1 MSVTEQASAGERQPK
16 LGEWIRHMPPPTQD
30 IPQADNNQAEPAKTG
45 DGHDVVLNTPR
56 QVADYVAGMPLDKW
70 CSSADSRPG
79 LTEQTELEKNT
90 ERPKWYG
97 SKSGQDVI
105 DVAEDFGIVDNAY
118 KFNMLKYLLRG
129 GKKAGNSELQDMTK
143 IKVYLERYI
152 EKLSLGE

>member
-1 MSVTEQASAGERQPK
+1 MAG
-16 LGEWIRHMPPPTQD
+16 
-30 IPQADNNQAEPAKTG
+30 AKRDT
-45 DGHDVVLNTPR
+45 VLNTPE
-56 QVADYVAGMPLDKW
+56 QVADYVAGMPLDNW
-70 CSSADSRPG
+70 RSSMPARPCQDK
-79 LTEQTELEKNT
+79 QTELEANT
-90 ERPKWYG
+90 VRPKHYG

-152 EKLSLGE
+152 EKLSRSE

>member
-1 MSVTEQASAGERQPK
+1 MSISRQKAVNVDMEKTELEK
-16 LGEWIRHMPPPTQD
+16 
-30 IPQADNNQAEPAKTG
+30 
-45 DGHDVVLNTPR
+45 
-56 QVADYVAGMPLDKW
+56 
-70 CSSADSRPG
+70 
-79 LTEQTELEKNT
+79 TELEKNT
-90 ERPKWYG
+90 VRPKHYG

-152 EKLSLGE
+152 EKLERGE

>member
-1 MSVTEQASAGERQPK
+1 MPIPRPKAENADAEKTEPEK
-16 LGEWIRHMPPPTQD
+16 
-30 IPQADNNQAEPAKTG
+30 
-45 DGHDVVLNTPR
+45 
-56 QVADYVAGMPLDKW
+56 
-70 CSSADSRPG
+70 
-79 LTEQTELEKNT
+79 TELEKNT
-90 ERPKWYG
+90 VRPAHYG

-152 EKLSLGE
+152 EKLSRGE